1 MSVSPA
7 LFNILLE
14 TSTGTVDKESSAPQN
29 PSTLESQVVLFI
41 VPESKKKGKKID
53 NGHTNG
59 KEASEI
65 SFVDVILLKVNKP
78 VKSKDTKLTD

>member
-29 PSTLESQVVLFI
+29 PSTLESQVVLFK
-41 VPESKKKGKKID
+41 SLNLKKG
-53 NGHTNG
+53 
-59 KEASEI
+59 
-65 SFVDVILLKVNKP
+65 
-78 VKSKDTKLTD
+78 